1 MVSAVGTLELGVKF
15 CSLHTFKSVSYGTA
29 HLRRVLFALF
39 ELFAWI
45 HALGFS
51 FAWNTD
57 SNIFKNNIAEVS
69 IIADENSDFFFCD
82 NE

>member
-29 HLRRVLFALF
+29 HLRQVMFALF

-45 HALGFS
+45 HAFPLHETQTVLFLKI
-51 FAWNTD
+51 T
-57 SNIFKNNIAEVS
+57 
-69 IIADENSDFFFCD
+69 
-82 NE
+82 